1 MTVESPGTGTEP
13 VVMGPAGEPGVETVT
28 GELPLGVEPAG
39 VDSPAAGDVPA
50 GLDAVT
56 GELPLGLA
64 GLVWPGMRP
73 PGAVSVEPA
82 GPVSTGVEP
91 AGTVP
96 AGTVPAG
103 TVLAGTV
110 PAGVDSPAAGEVSA
124 GLDAV
129 TGELPLG
136 PAGPVWPGVRPPGA
150 VSMGVDPAGVDSPAA
165 GKVPVS
171 VTGQTVVER
180 AMVEVITVVE

>member
-1 MTVESPGTGTEP
+1 
-13 VVMGPAGEPGVETVT
+13 MGPAGEPGVETVT
-28 GELPLGVEPAG
+28 GELPLGPAGPVWPGVRPPGAVSLGVEPAG

-64 GLVWPGMRP
+64 GLVWPGIRP

-91 AGTVP
+91 
-96 AGTVPAG
+96 
-103 TVLAGTV
+103 AGTV

-136 PAGPVWPGVRPPGA
+136 PAGPV
-150 VSMGVDPAGVDSPAA
+150 
-165 GKVPVS
+165 
-171 VTGQTVVER
+171 
-180 AMVEVITVVE
+180 